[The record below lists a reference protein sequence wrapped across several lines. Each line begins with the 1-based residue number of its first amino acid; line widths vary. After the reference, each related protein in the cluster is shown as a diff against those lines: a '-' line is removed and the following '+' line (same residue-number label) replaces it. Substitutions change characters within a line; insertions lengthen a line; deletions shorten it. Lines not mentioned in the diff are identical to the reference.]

1 MPRERILRGIPGF
14 DKGELAIAKKTA
26 LSNPGGVKANM
37 EALQADPLP
46 VIFEEN
52 NDSGDDDDDDEEG
65 DEQDD
70 DNKER
75 SVGGT

>member
-26 LSNPGGVKANM
+26 LGHPGGVKANM
-37 EALQADPLP
+37 EALQADPFP
-46 VIFEEN
+46 RFFEEK
-52 NDSGDDDDDDEEG
+52 DDGGDDDDDDEG

-70 DNKER
+70 DNKGR
-75 SVGGT
+75 IVGGT